1 MENCIEDGS
10 FPSSSQSSNVVNKT
24 YTEIFDEV
32 CPYYMSIGVTYEE
45 FWYGDFAIC
54 KYARKAEKLRRKK
67 ANQEMWWNALYMFR
81 TMLDVAPAF
90 RDFGDGKKTKIS
102 FSTEQPF
109 PMDSKE
115 SEEIEKAKQERQ
127 HEEFLAKMM
136 SYAQNHNLALKNS
149 EQKETEK

>member
-1 MENCIEDGS
+1 MENRIGDDG
-10 FPSSSQSSNVVNKT
+10 FPNTSQSSNVVKT

-54 KYARKAEKLRRKK
+54 KYARQAEKLRRKK
-67 ANQEMWWNALYMFR
+67 ANQEMWWNAIYMFR

-109 PMDSKE
+109 PMDKQE
-115 SEEIEKAKQERQ
+115 SEEIEKAKREREQ
-127 HEEFLAKMM
+127 EEFLARMM
-136 SYAQNHNLALKNS
+136 CYAQSHNLALKQDG
-149 EQKETEK
+149 QKETEK

>member
-1 MENCIEDGS
+1 MENRIEDGG
-10 FPSSSQSSNVVNKT
+10 FPSTSQSSNVDKT

-54 KYARKAEKLRRKK
+54 KYARQAEKLRRKRT
-67 ANQEMWWNALYMFR
+67 NQEMWWNAIYMFR

-109 PMDSKE
+109 PMDKQE
-115 SEEIEKAKQERQ
+115 SEEIEKAKHERQ
-127 HEEFLAKMM
+127 KEEFLSKML
-136 SYAQNHNLALKNS
+136 SYTQSHNLALKQNG